1 MMAFSTR
8 FSYAFRCFF
17 SLLFSGTIPPDI
29 ARALGVAAGASAP
42 NVPAAVKAKAQRKSS
57 G

>member
-17 SLLFSGTIPPDI
+17 SLLFGGTIPPDI
-29 ARALGVAAGASAP
+29 GERNRRKRASKCACRG
-42 NVPAAVKAKAQRKSS
+42 KAKAQ
-57 G
+57 